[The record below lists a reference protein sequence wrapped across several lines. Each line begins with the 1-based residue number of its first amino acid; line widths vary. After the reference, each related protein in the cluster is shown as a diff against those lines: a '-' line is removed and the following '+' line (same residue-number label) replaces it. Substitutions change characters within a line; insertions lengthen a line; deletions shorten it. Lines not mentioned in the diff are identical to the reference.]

1 MIVLRLLLL
10 CSCLFGCSSVK
21 KIQAKSNDIN
31 SSATVT
37 IKTLEEIKESAIVTE
52 TNLHEIRASVQE
64 IESHEIKEKIE
75 EHVAIASEL
84 QAQIIERSDQGL
96 LEQTKISTSV
106 KEVIEATSEV
116 EDIVPWW
123 ASLLEILAVAA
134 IAVACIILVWQLGL
148 GVLLRR
154 LVGFIPAAKQEEAK
168 ILDEAMSTESDTT
181 IREAVA
187 MLRAKDPE
195 LNAAFKRRKKR
206 AKL

>member
-1 MIVLRLLLL
+1 MITLRLLLL

-37 IKTLEEIKESAIVTE
+37 VKAIEEIKESAVATE
-52 TNLHEIRASVQE
+52 TSLQEIKSSVQG
-64 IESHEIKEKIE
+64 IESNEVKTKVE

-84 QAQIIERSDQGL
+84 QAKIIERSDQGL

-116 EDIVPWW
+116 KDIVPWW
-123 ASLLEILAVAA
+123 ASLLEILAIAGIAA
-134 IAVACIILVWQLGL
+134 ACVILVWQLGL

-154 LVGFIPAAKQEEAK
+154 LIGFIPAAKQEEAK
-168 ILDEAMSTESDTT
+168 ILDEAMSKESDTT